1 MTPKEEILQRL
12 KALKPEIRS
21 RYRTKKISLFGS
33 FVRTVEAI
41 IPVETLFQEP

>member
-21 RYRTKKISLFGS
+21 RYRAKKISLFGS

-41 IPVETLFQEP
+41 APVEALFRD